1 MGNLCQG
8 EQDPEKKKS
17 KQWDKFLNKEKKKQ
31 DTEVKIL
38 LLGAGESGKS
48 TIFKQMKILHATGYT
63 EDARIRFKSII
74 YGNTLNAIR
83 ALIGAMDPLKINY
96 ESETNRAIANQLADI
111 PEQEVILNANQL
123 LTPERGQQIQQLWRD
138 AGIKK
143 AFSQSHRFQLSDSAG
158 YYLDSIHRMIHPDYI
173 PTIED
178 VLRSRV
184 KTVGIVDADFV
195 HNGYKFKM
203 IDVGGQRSERRKWM
217 HVFDDVTAIIFITS
231 LSEYNQVLLED
242 ETVNR
247 MHESL
252 ELFEEICQCSY
263 FTDTPLV
270 IFFNKEDLFRSKL
283 EEKIDLKQCFPE
295 YKGKLEFDEAYKYIE
310 EKFLE
315 KNQNPQ
321 RVIFPHPTT
330 ATNTKNIENVFN
342 DIKHILFMEAIDE
355 FV

>member
-1 MGNLCQG
+1 MGNICKG
-8 EQDPEKKKS
+8 EQDPEKKQS
-17 KQWDKFLNKEKKKQ
+17 KKWDKYLQKEKKKQ
-31 DTEVKIL
+31 DSEVKIL

-48 TIFKQMKILHATGYT
+48 TVFKQMKILRSTGYS
-63 EDARIRFKSII
+63 EEARVRFKSII

-83 ALIGAMDPLKINY
+83 ALIGAMEPLEINY
-96 ESETNRAIANQLADI
+96 EKETNRALAKQLAAI
-111 PEQEVILNANQL
+111 PEQDVILNAGSL
-123 LTPERGQQIQQLWRD
+123 FTPERGHQIQQLWQD
-138 AGIKK
+138 GGIQR
-143 AFSQSHRFQLSDSAG
+143 AFAQSHRFQLSDSAS
-158 YYLDSIHRMIHPDYI
+158 YYLDSINRLIHPDYI

-203 IDVGGQRSERRKWM
+203 IDVGGQRSERRKWI

-231 LSEYNQVLLED
+231 LSEYNQTLLED

-252 ELFEEICQCSY
+252 TLFEGICDSSY
-263 FTDTPLV
+263 FHDTPLI
-270 IFFNKEDLFRSKL
+270 IFFNKEDLFKKKL
-283 EEKIDLKQCFPE
+283 ENQVDLRQCFPDYNGSFD
-295 YKGKLEFDEAYKYIE
+295 YKTAYSFIE
-310 EKFLE
+310 KKFLE
-315 KNQNPQ
+315 KNKNNK

-330 ATNTKNIENVFN
+330 ATNTQNIENVFN
-342 DIKHILFMEAIDE
+342 AIRNILFIEAIDE